1 MSTQAPTKPGHG
13 AYDLR
18 LPYRQTAPL
27 IFSSP
32 HSGRNYPVDFVS
44 NSSLDTLQLRR
55 SEDAFV
61 DEIFAA
67 APDFGAPLLR
77 ALFPRAFVDANREA
91 YELDPEMFDEPL
103 PEFVQT
109 KSVRINAGLGTIPR
123 IVADGAPI
131 YKAPLDFTEAQHR
144 IKTYYIPYHQA
155 LSQMIESTRRQFG
168 AGLLIDC
175 HSMPSAG
182 APGIRSRAL
191 KNVDVVLGDRHGI
204 SCASAIT
211 DLAEEILSKQGYRVQ
226 RNRPYAGGFITRHY
240 GNPAQSIHAMQIEIN
255 RALYMDER
263 MIQRGPGLAGLIR
276 DINHLIQGL
285 CDAAPDMLDAVAA
298 PLPEAA
304 E

>member
-1 MSTQAPTKPGHG
+1 MSTQASTNPNHC
-13 AYDLR
+13 AFDLR
-18 LPYRQTAPL
+18 LPLRQTVPL

-32 HSGRNYPVDFVS
+32 HSGRNYPVDFVAAS
-44 NSSLDTLQLRR
+44 DLDMLQLRR

-67 APDFGAPLLR
+67 APDFGTPLLR

-91 YELDPEMFDEPL
+91 YELDPEMFDDDL
-103 PEFVQT
+103 PQFVQT
-109 KSVRINAGLGTIPR
+109 KSARITAGLGTIPR
-123 IVADGAPI
+123 IVADGTTI
-131 YKAPLDFTEAQHR
+131 YNAPLKFKEAQHR
-144 IKTYYIPYHQA
+144 IESHYLPYHQA
-155 LSQMIESTRRQFG
+155 LSQLIESTCHQFG

-182 APGIRSRAL
+182 APGIRSSAL
-191 KNVDVVLGDRHGI
+191 KGVDMVLGDHHGR
-204 SCASAIT
+204 SCAPAIT
-211 DLAEEILSKQGYRVQ
+211 DLAEQVLSNLGYRVQ

-240 GNPAQSIHAMQIEIN
+240 GNPADSMHAMQIEIN